1 MNTIVGISETDGYP
15 IYGKDYQITEG
26 LRVGK
31 LIVKGRV
38 PNRPKYWYCV
48 CDCGDITEK
57 RQDNIKAGALR
68 GGPFAQSG
76 KGCRT
81 CGKEACNKSGIINRN
96 TAGMI
101 QSKHTDTN
109 VGGAEIIAE
118 TDYIDMSNRS
128 TIIVC
133 KCQKCGG
140 PFYTTKRSESTTCG
154 CTNGIPRKTLDEFVK
169 QRGCR
174 SKGELKIAE
183 FFDKLHIP
191 YIHEKKFADCADINP
206 LPFDFYL
213 VSPQYGPFVVEFDG
227 EQHFKPISLF
237 GGEEKFRIQR
247 KHDLMK
253 NRYCWSHGIRVIR
266 IPTMDFQPNLDLSL
280 AHTRFE
286 ITPENEQEYYTKY
299 GTK

>member
-253 NRYCWSHGIRVIR
+253 NRYCWSHGIHVIR

>member
-1 MNTIVGISETDGYP
+1 MNTVVGISKDDGFP
-15 IYGKDYQITEG
+15 IIGADFQLVEG

-31 LIVKGRV
+31 LVVNGKGS
-38 PNRPKYWYCV
+38 KTGYWKCT
-48 CDCGDITEK
+48 CDCGKVVEK
-57 RQDNIKAGALR
+57 RRDNLKAGATR
-68 GGPFAQSG
+68 GGPAAQKN

-81 CGKEACNKSGIINRN
+81 CGDEKCNNSGIKNRN

-101 QSKHTDTN
+101 QSSHVNKN

-133 KCQKCGG
+133 KCTKCGA
-140 PFYTTKRSESTTCG
+140 PFYTTRRSESNTCG
-154 CTNGIPRKTLDEFVK
+154 CGNGIPRKTLDDFVQ

-183 FFDKLHIP
+183 FFDSLKIP
-191 YIHEKKFADCADINP
+191 YIQEKKFMDCADTNP

-213 VSPQYGPFVVEFDG
+213 NSPTYGPFVVEFDG
-227 EQHFKPISLF
+227 EQHFKPSEFF
-237 GGEEKFRIQR
+237 GGEAKFQVQR

-253 NRYCWSHGIRVIR
+253 NRYCWSHGIRIIR
-266 IPTMDFQPNLDLSL
+266 IPTLDFQPNLDLSL

-286 ITPENEQEYYTKY
+286 ITPENEQEYYEKY
-299 GTK
+299 GT

>member
-1 MNTIVGISETDGYP
+1 MNTVVGISETDGYP
-15 IYGKDYQITEG
+15 IYGKDYVLVAG

-31 LIVKGRV
+31 LTVNGPGSK
-38 PNRPKYWYCV
+38 PKYWKCT
-48 CDCGDITEK
+48 CDCGEVTEK
-57 RQDNIKAGALR
+57 RADNIKAGALR
-68 GGPFAQSG
+68 GGPFAQSN
-76 KGCRT
+76 KGCRS
-81 CGKEACNKSGIINRN
+81 CGKEACNKSGIKNRN
-96 TAGMI
+96 TKGMI
-101 QSKHTDTN
+101 QSKHTDKN

-133 KCQKCGG
+133 KCQRCGY

-154 CTNGIPRKTLDEFVK
+154 CGNGIPRKTLDEFVK

-183 FFDKLHIP
+183 FFDSLHIP
-191 YIHEKKFADCADINP
+191 YIQEKKFMDCADTNP

-213 VSPQYGPFVVEFDG
+213 VSPQFGPFVVEFDG
-227 EQHFKPISLF
+227 EQHFKPSEFF
-237 GGEEKFRIQR
+237 GGEAKFQIQR

-253 NRYCWSHGIRVIR
+253 NRYCWSHGIRIIR
-266 IPTMDFQPNLDLSL
+266 IPTLDFQPNLDLSL

-286 ITPENEQEYYTKY
+286 ITPENEQEYYKKY
-299 GTK
+299 GTQ